1 MEINKAFC
9 LYDHSGRRIT
19 VVPRRHLKSNE
30 DFFLDVG
37 VYRENNDEDG
47 WDNITD
53 VPELYKKCNITSIQK
68 VNVSPSLAPESKYR
82 SLLIY
87 INQHEEQLNATYL
100 RAAFFDARLP
110 TGEELIIC
118 AWGTSCN
125 QDAIMDLYIEDL
137 VNSSSFSV

>member
-1 MEINKAFC
+1 MELNKAFC
-9 LYDHSGRRIT
+9 LYDHSGRPIT
-19 VVPRRHLKSNE
+19 VVPRRQLNGNE

-53 VPELYKKCNITSIQK
+53 VSELYKKCNITSIQ
-68 VNVSPSLAPESKYR
+68 NAITSHSIAPESKYN
-82 SLLIY
+82 SLLQY
-87 INQHEEQLNATYL
+87 IDQHEEQLNATHL
-100 RAAFFDARLP
+100 RAVFFDARLP

-125 QDAIMDLYIEDL
+125 QEAIMDLYIEDL
-137 VNSSSFSV
+137 VNSWSYSV